1 MGNDRYLVVL
11 TGPTAVGKTAFSVQL
26 ALQMQTEIISFDS
39 RQFYREMKIGTAAPD
54 EKVLSMVPHHFI
66 FHRSI
71 HHNYSA
77 GTYEQDALRK
87 LNVLFHDHHVVVAV
101 GGSGLYMDAL
111 TKGLSE
117 FPKVSPGVRL
127 KLDQQFRKYGI
138 EGLQEELLNVDPEYH
153 AEVDLKNP
161 ARLIRALE
169 ITRETGKPY
178 SEYRRQKPRKRHFKS
193 IGIALSPDRSKLYE
207 RISQR
212 VDEMMAQGLLEEAR
226 ALYPYRN
233 LNALQTVGYQE
244 IFNYLGGKWDLETA
258 LEEAKK
264 NTRRYAKRQL
274 TYLRR
279 DKSIHWVEPNDLQAV
294 LQKIRTVCNKSA

>member
-1 MGNDRYLVVL
+1 MKKCSRWSPITL
-11 TGPTAVGKTAFSVQL
+11 FS
-26 ALQMQTEIISFDS
+26 TD
-39 RQFYREMKIGTAAPD
+39 
-54 EKVLSMVPHHFI
+54 
-66 FHRSI
+66 RSI
-71 HHNYSA
+71 TITPPEPTNR
-77 GTYEQDALRK
+77 TPLRK

-178 SEYRRQKPRKRHFKS
+178 SEYRRQKPQKT
-193 IGIALSPDRSKLYE
+193 
-207 RISQR
+207 
-212 VDEMMAQGLLEEAR
+212 
-226 ALYPYRN
+226 
-233 LNALQTVGYQE
+233 ALQ
-244 IFNYLGGKWDLETA
+244 KHWDCP
-258 LEEAKK
+258 
-264 NTRRYAKRQL
+264 Q
-274 TYLRR
+274 
-279 DKSIHWVEPNDLQAV
+279 S
-294 LQKIRTVCNKSA
+294 